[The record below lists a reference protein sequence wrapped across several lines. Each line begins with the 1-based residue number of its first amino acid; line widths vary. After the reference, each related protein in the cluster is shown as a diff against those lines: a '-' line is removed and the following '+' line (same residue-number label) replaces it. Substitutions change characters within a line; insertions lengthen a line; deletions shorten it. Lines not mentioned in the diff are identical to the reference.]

1 MNLLKDEM
9 DKEGMNF
16 VGYKNKS
23 KVVRTLPQV
32 HVKTNRT
39 IDASRHAL
47 PPGKRI
53 SKTGHV
59 YWETRSNRTD
69 VRGSSY

>member
-1 MNLLKDEM
+1 MNILKDEF

-23 KVVRTLPQV
+23 KIVRTLPQV
-32 HVKTNRT
+32 KVKTNKV

-53 SKTGHV
+53 SKTGKI
-59 YWETRSNRTD
+59 YWETRSSRSD
-69 VRGSSY
+69 VKGTNL